1 MTPDQ
6 IEQLIIAILNEQK
19 SVDEIVEKAKF

>member
-6 IEQLIIAILNEQK
+6 IEQLIIAILDEQK